1 MWIFSWDE
9 NDEDDDEDDDDHLDK
24 DRVRI
29 LFNDFS

>member
-9 NDEDDDEDDDDHLDK
+9 NDEDDEDDDDHLDK